1 MVPSLPRL
9 LAGLAVLGLALS
21 QGGCVGMVVGTA
33 IDATSAVAVG
43 TIKTTGKVAGA
54 TVGAGADIVT
64 GGGRDKKD
72 RGDH

>member
-1 MVPSLPRL
+1 MVSVSRL
-9 LAGLAVLGLALS
+9 IAGLALVGAALS

-64 GGGRDKKD
+64 GGGKKD
-72 RGDH
+72 KDDRD